1 MTDDI
6 IQNELTEEEP
16 EEEVREIRNIED
28 LTPDPD
34 NVNVGTERGLAMLED
49 SLRKYGA
56 GRSIVVDKDGVV
68 IAGNKTLERA
78 ADLGFPVRVI
88 KTDGKELVVV
98 QREDLDL
105 DSEDGRARELA
116 YTDNR
121 SGEVGLD
128 WDTKKI
134 LEDVQEGV
142 DLSGLW
148 STAELIRLVT
158 KGAADRT
165 LEEIDLSNLPEKP
178 QWCLL
183 MFPVKQLPEV
193 IPMLRDLEE
202 MGISVELS
210 GQQKDAP

>member
-1 MTDDI
+1 MKA
-6 IQNELTEEEP
+6 EEVP
-16 EEEVREIRNIED
+16 EEEQDVGEIKKIED

-34 NVNVGTERGLAMLED
+34 NVNKGTERGLAMLED

-56 GRSIVVDKDGVV
+56 GRSILVDKDGVV
-68 IAGNKTLERA
+68 IAGNKTLESA
-78 ADLGFPVRVI
+78 ADLGLGIKVV

-105 DSEDGRARELA
+105 DSDDGKARELA

-121 SGEVGLD
+121 SSQVGLD

-134 LEDVQEGV
+134 LEDVQKGV

-148 STAELIRLVT
+148 STGELIRLVT

-183 MFPVKQLPEV
+183 MFPVKQLPDV
-193 IPMLRDLEE
+193 IPMLRELED